1 MVAFDK
7 YEPGYSVYPGAYMP
21 LLEEGAMKDKL
32 KSKDRRDIIHPPIVI
47 TDMRDAYRIEVNIPG
62 VKREEFLVQVESNCI
77 SVSVV
82 HHLPASFNNEKQLLN
97 EIDCTCFVR
106 HIFLPGNADAT
117 FAIAEYREGVLNI
130 YVPKNPTPSL
140 NASARLAVY

>member
-1 MVAFDK
+1 MVVSPK
-7 YEPGYSVYPGAYMP
+7 YEPGYSVYPGTYMP
-21 LLEEGAMKDKL
+21 LLEEEAMKDQL
-32 KSKDRRDIIHPPIVI
+32 SSKDKRDIINPPIII
-47 TDMRDAYRIEVNIPG
+47 TDMRDAYRIDVTIPG

-77 SVSVV
+77 TVSVV
-82 HHLPASFNNEKQLLN
+82 HHLQAAFNNRQRLVD

-106 HIFLPGNADAT
+106 HIFLPENADAT
-117 FAIAEYREGVLNI
+117 FAIAEYHEGVLNI